1 LTGVAF
7 RYFCT
12 TSYINTKAQ
21 AMTHFSRDPFLSS
34 PALLSVRAPRPWF
47 GRRIAAT
54 LGLWRERARM
64 RRALAQV
71 DARSLRDAG
80 ITPTQAMFEA
90 NQPFW
95 RRPGSL
101 R

>member
-1 LTGVAF
+1 M
-7 RYFCT
+7 
-12 TSYINTKAQ
+12 S
-21 AMTHFSRDPFLSS
+21 HFNRDPFPSQ
-34 PALLSVRAPRPWF
+34 PALLSVPAARQPWH
-47 GRRIAAT
+47 RRIAAT
-54 LGLWRERARM
+54 LALWRARQRM
-64 RRALAQV
+64 REALGKV

-80 ITPTQAMFEA
+80 ITPSQAAFEA

>member
-1 LTGVAF
+1 M
-7 RYFCT
+7 
-12 TSYINTKAQ
+12 S
-21 AMTHFSRDPFLSS
+21 HFNRDPFPSQ
-34 PALLSVRAPRPWF
+34 PALLSVPAAQLPLH
-47 GRRIAAT
+47 RRIAAT
-54 LGLWRERARM
+54 LALWRARGRM
-64 RRALAQV
+64 RAALSRV

-80 ITPTQAMFEA
+80 ITPSQATFEA

>member
-1 LTGVAF
+1 M
-7 RYFCT
+7 
-12 TSYINTKAQ
+12 S
-21 AMTHFSRDPFLSS
+21 HFSRDPFPSQ
-34 PALLSVRAPRPWF
+34 PAVLSVPAVRQPLH
-47 GRRIAAT
+47 RRIAAT
-54 LGLWRERARM
+54 LALWRARQRM
-64 RRALAQV
+64 RAALSQV

-80 ITPTQAMFEA
+80 ITPTQAAFEA

>member
-1 LTGVAF
+1 M
-7 RYFCT
+7 
-12 TSYINTKAQ
+12 S
-21 AMTHFSRDPFLSS
+21 HFNRDPFPTK
-34 PALLSVRAPRPWF
+34 PALLSIPATRQPLH
-47 GRRIAAT
+47 RRIAAT
-54 LGLWRERARM
+54 IVLWRARSRM
-64 RRALAQV
+64 REALAQV

-80 ITPTQAMFEA
+80 ITPSQAAFEA